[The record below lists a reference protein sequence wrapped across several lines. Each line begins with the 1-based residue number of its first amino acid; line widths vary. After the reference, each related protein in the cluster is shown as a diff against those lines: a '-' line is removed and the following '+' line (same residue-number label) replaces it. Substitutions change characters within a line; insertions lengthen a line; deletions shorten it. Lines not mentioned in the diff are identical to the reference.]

1 MNLAMTEAVR
11 LPTQLVGADCIPLLD
26 AAHRLGVS
34 VVGSATLMQSQ
45 LTRSLPQ
52 QLHSTF
58 PGFTSDARRA
68 IAFAQSLPLT
78 TALVGMKSV
87 SHLEANLECPEIS

>member
-1 MNLAMTEAVR
+1 MTEAVR
-11 LPTQLVGADCIPLLD
+11 LPTQTLARLRTTPGRGSPSRDLGCWQCDTHAVPADPL
-26 AAHRLGVS
+26 AA
-34 VVGSATLMQSQ
+34 TK
-45 LTRSLPQ
+45 
-52 QLHSTF
+52 LHSTF

-78 TALVGMKSV
+78 AALVGMKSV

>member
-1 MNLAMTEAVR
+1 
-11 LPTQLVGADCIPLLD
+11 
-26 AAHRLGVS
+26 
-34 VVGSATLMQSQ
+34 MQSQ

-52 QLHSTF
+52 ELHSTF

-68 IAFAQSLPLT
+68 VAFAQSLPLT
-78 TALVGMKSV
+78 AALVGMKSV